1 MDEKELETYRK
12 KQQKTDFWGRVTDTV
27 FAADEI
33 VVTEAG
39 YEAVLA
45 AEKAKETVSETPTLA
60 PGESPA
66 PDAQKIP

>member
-12 KQQKTDFWGRVTDTV
+12 KQQKTDFRGRVTDTV

-45 AEKAKETVSETPTLA
+45 AEKAKKRFRKHQRLRQASLWHRMR
-60 PGESPA
+60 
-66 PDAQKIP
+66 QKIP